1 MRILV
6 SGGGTGGHIYP
17 ALALLDRLQERGE
30 LDAALYVGTERG
42 LESRI
47 VPKHGVDFATVK
59 IQGFSRKM
67 NVAGIKTNM
76 KTVRLFLASVSRAK
90 KILAE
95 FKPDVVVGTGG
106 YVSGAT
112 LYAASRM
119 HIPTVI
125 HESNSVAGVTNKFL
139 ARFVTKIAISFED
152 VASAFPASKTV
163 LTGNP
168 RAQQVAGLKRNEQLA
183 EFELDPKKRTVLI
196 FGGSRGAPRLNDAA
210 IAGMPTFAQAGYQ
223 VLFVTGTTHYDQ
235 VLEQVGK
242 VPANVAIMPY
252 IDHMEKVLPDIDLL
266 VSRSGATTLA
276 EMTALG
282 LPAVL
287 VPSPNVTHNHQFH
300 NAESLAKAG
309 AAFVIEE
316 PELDA
321 KFTTTVDE
329 LMRDAGKL
337 NEMAEAS
344 RKIGVP
350 DATDRLVQVLKDAQ
364 AQK

>member
-17 ALALLDRLQERGE
+17 ALALLDRLQETGE

-47 VPKHGVDFATVK
+47 VPKHGVDFATVN
-59 IQGFSRKM
+59 IQGFSRRLSFSGLTT
-67 NVAGIKTNM
+67 NV
-76 KTVRLFLASVSRAK
+76 KTVRMFLASVGRAK
-90 KILAE
+90 QILTD

-139 ARFVTKIAISFED
+139 AHFVTKIAISFND

-168 RAQQVAGLKRNEQLA
+168 RAQQVAGLKPNDQLA
-183 EFELDPKKRTVLI
+183 EYHLDPKKRTVLI
-196 FGGSRGAPRLNDAA
+196 FGGSRGAPRLNKAA
-210 IAGMPTFAQAGYQ
+210 IAGMSTFAKGDYQ
-223 VLFVTGTTHYDQ
+223 VLFATGTTHYDNVLAQ
-235 VLEQVGK
+235 VK
-242 VPANVAIMPY
+242 DVPANVAIVPY
-252 IDHMEKVLPDIDLL
+252 IDHMEKVLPDVALL

-300 NAESLAKAG
+300 NADSLAKAG
-309 AAFVIEE
+309 AAVVIEE
-316 PELDA
+316 PNLDA
-321 KFTTTVDE
+321 QFTTTVNE
-329 LMRDAGKL
+329 LMGDAGHLNGMAAASKKL
-337 NEMAEAS
+337 
-344 RKIGVP
+344 GVP
-350 DATDRLVQVLKDAQ
+350 DATDRLIQVLRDAMN
-364 AQK
+364 AK